1 MLSGHTDPCLSNPS
15 SPSHGR
21 LPGAPPPQLH
31 GRGVPLNSAGGLP
44 IYGQQ
49 GPPGRQSCPL
59 LSPHPEKAKSGQCIL
74 LNLAITDMLAEFCAP
89 PGKPARTRM
98 QCLVV
103 SRPWI
108 QGCAAVPPASP
119 RPLGRAL
126 PASASSDL
134 EIIGGGK
141 DGRKGKPGHPCGKKL
156 WIWAKGNRGDGKYSY
171 YFLKLGFIRKKTK
184 WIGCPW

>member
-1 MLSGHTDPCLSNPS
+1 MTRQRWQKNGHESD
-15 SPSHGR
+15 
-21 LPGAPPPQLH
+21 
-31 GRGVPLNSAGGLP
+31 
-44 IYGQQ
+44 I
-49 GPPGRQSCPL
+49 QSCPL
-59 LSPHPEKAKSGQCIL
+59 LSPHPEKAKLGQCIL

-134 EIIGGGK
+134 EIVGGGK

-171 YFLKLGFIRKKTK
+171 YFLTLGFIRKKTK
-184 WIGCPW
+184 WIGCPWWVKTINFLSSLLLPLTGNSRQLGEASRATDLKS